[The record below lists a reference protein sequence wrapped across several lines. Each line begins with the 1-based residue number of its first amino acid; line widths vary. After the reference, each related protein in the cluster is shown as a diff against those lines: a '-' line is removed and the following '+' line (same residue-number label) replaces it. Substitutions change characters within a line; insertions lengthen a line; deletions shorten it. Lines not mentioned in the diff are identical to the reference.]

1 MEFNI
6 ALNTIVYL
14 MVFIFPGMIFRKF
27 YYTREYS
34 KEFDK
39 GNLFERFVFTL
50 FTSVIMLVLSYLI
63 YAVLVDFL
71 GQDHVPYISY
81 ETIRGIHEQ
90 ISTNQLPNEISP
102 DTYQNF
108 SYLMLSIYIMSGVF
122 GIIWYFITK
131 SSFFK
136 RTGYF
141 KKINYWEDLVKGF
154 NYKNIDDSLTHVYTL
169 VDILIDT
176 GEGNKLYSGKLENYY
191 LSHDNNQLQTI
202 VLSRVNKYKKNEKNV
217 ERIQIPGHNFVVE
230 RDKILNVNFTYI
242 FEEKSKVIGYKIVY
256 SIINFLCIVGFVF
269 SILSLFYSIN
279 EVYTSTFLR
288 KGIFILCA
296 GILILLIQE
305 LLKFLISKQWSKF
318 ELVHLY
324 VFILY
329 TVPFLWI
336 YNFFSWYIVLFILFG
351 FLIIVS
357 IIVSI
362 IVYVFS
368 EEENKEENKEED
380 KKDS

>member
-27 YYTREYS
+27 YYIREYS

-39 GNLFERFVFTL
+39 GNLFERSVFTL
-50 FTSVIMLVLSYLI
+50 LTSVIILALSYLI
-63 YAVLVDFL
+63 YTILVDFL

-81 ETIRGIHEQ
+81 ETIRGIHQQ

-102 DTYQNF
+102 DTYRNF
-108 SYLMLSIYIMSGVF
+108 TYLMLSIYIMSGVF
-122 GIIWYFITK
+122 GFIWHFITK
-131 SSFFK
+131 SSFLK
-136 RTGYF
+136 KSGCF

-154 NYKNIDDSLTHVYTL
+154 HHKNRDDSLTHAYTL
-169 VDILIDT
+169 VDVLIDT

-191 LSHDNNQLQTI
+191 LNHDNNQLQTI
-202 VLSRVNKYKKNEKNV
+202 VLSSVNKYKKNKKNV

-256 SIINFLCIVGFVF
+256 SIINLLCIVGFVF

-305 LLKFLISKQWSKF
+305 LSKLLISKQWSKF

-324 VFILY
+324 VFISF

-336 YNFFSWYIVLFILFG
+336 YNFFSWYIVLSILFG

-357 IIVSI
+357 IIVSA
-362 IVYVFS
+362 FS
-368 EEENKEENKEED
+368 EEENKEENK
-380 KKDS
+380 KDS

>member
-27 YYTREYS
+27 YYIREYS

-39 GNLFERFVFTL
+39 GNLFERFIFTL

-63 YAVLVDFL
+63 YTVLVDFL

-131 SSFFK
+131 SSLFK
-136 RTGYF
+136 KSGCF
-141 KKINYWEDLVKGF
+141 KKINYWEDLFKGF
-154 NYKNIDDSLTHVYTL
+154 NYKNIDDSLTHVYTF
-169 VDILIDT
+169 VDVLIDT

-191 LSHDNNQLQTI
+191 LNHDNNQLQTI
-202 VLSRVNKYKKNEKNV
+202 VLSSVNKYKKNEKNV
-217 ERIQIPGHNFVVE
+217 ERIQIPGHNFLVE

-242 FEEKSKVIGYKIVY
+242 FEKKSKFIVY
-256 SIINFLCIVGFVF
+256 IYWAINILSVVTFIF

-296 GILILLIQE
+296 GILILLIQK
-305 LLKFLISKQWSKF
+305 LFKFLISRQWSKF

-324 VFILY
+324 MIILF

-368 EEENKEENKEED
+368 KEKNKEED

>member
-1 MEFNI
+1 M
-6 ALNTIVYL
+6 
-14 MVFIFPGMIFRKF
+14 
-27 YYTREYS
+27 
-34 KEFDK
+34 
-39 GNLFERFVFTL
+39 
-50 FTSVIMLVLSYLI
+50 
-63 YAVLVDFL
+63 
-71 GQDHVPYISY
+71 
-81 ETIRGIHEQ
+81 
-90 ISTNQLPNEISP
+90 
-102 DTYQNF
+102 
-108 SYLMLSIYIMSGVF
+108 
-122 GIIWYFITK
+122 
-131 SSFFK
+131 
-136 RTGYF
+136 
-141 KKINYWEDLVKGF
+141 
-154 NYKNIDDSLTHVYTL
+154 THAYTL
-169 VDILIDT
+169 VDVLIDT

-191 LSHDNNQLQTI
+191 LNHDNNQLQTI
-202 VLSRVNKYKKNEKNV
+202 VLSSVNKYKKNKKNV

-256 SIINFLCIVGFVF
+256 SIINLLCIVGFVF

-305 LLKFLISKQWSKF
+305 LFKLLISKQWSKF

-324 VFILY
+324 VFILF

-336 YNFFSWYIVLFILFG
+336 YNFFSWYIVLSILFG

-357 IIVSI
+357 IIVSA
-362 IVYVFS
+362 FS
-368 EEENKEENKEED
+368 EEENKEED